1 MRLPGWKFPVVV
13 DLAGMTI
20 PDTVPLLADH
30 NNSTASRV
38 GVISAKVENN
48 QLVISGE
55 IVAEGDLA
63 SGIVAQ
69 GKAGADWQLSIGA
82 SVQDAELVKGKRTVN
97 GMDLEGTFYHVIKST
112 LREVSVV
119 AVGADSTTKMTV
131 SAKFNL
137 KGEVESMNE
146 NEKKVEAAAQENASV
161 QAAATVPA
169 TVDTSAEVAAQ
180 AARSER
186 ERVVKIKAI
195 CNGEFDKIE
204 AQAIEEGWSPEATTE
219 KVLAAFRTK
228 QPVTAVNISVKK
240 NDGPNL
246 KTLEAAMCLR
256 AGIDEDS
263 LVKDYGEKAVEM
275 AWDDRDMSIRAL
287 MGECLRL
294 EGMDVS
300 TWCEQN
306 NVTKANYYYRLKR
319 VRQMCLD

>member
-1 MRLPGWKFPVVV
+1 MNEQNEFLEITAGAEGKRPTVSGMAYSGGKMRLPGWKFPVVV

-82 SVQDAELVKGKRTVN
+82 DVQDAELVKGKRTVN

-180 AARSER
+180 AARSGR
-186 ERVVKIKAI
+186 
-195 CNGEFDKIE
+195 
-204 AQAIEEGWSPEATTE
+204 S
-219 KVLAAFRTK
+219 
-228 QPVTAVNISVKK
+228 
-240 NDGPNL
+240 
-246 KTLEAAMCLR
+246 
-256 AGIDEDS
+256 
-263 LVKDYGEKAVEM
+263 DYAE
-275 AWDDRDMSIRAL
+275 
-287 MGECLRL
+287 
-294 EGMDVS
+294 
-300 TWCEQN
+300 
-306 NVTKANYYYRLKR
+306 
-319 VRQMCLD
+319 